1 LAGAATVAPFVAT
14 AAAVADAAPEIVVV
28 VGAEIDDE
36 GEGSGGGGDG
46 NGGGGGGGEC
56 RAGFA
61 ALSAISGFYPRTMMW
76 GGMEGRWVVCMLYIV
91 GTRTIPLF
99 RVWYYLF
106 YHTLEDRR
114 FTFRRLPCG
123 EGQTRGAPSLRDS
136 VSLASEAAQM
146 RSWLWQR

>member
-28 VGAEIDDE
+28 GAEIDDE

-46 NGGGGGGGEC
+46 NGGGGGEC

-76 GGMEGRWVVCMLYIV
+76 GMEGRWVVCCSRYS
-91 GTRTIPLF
+91 
-99 RVWYYLF
+99 
-106 YHTLEDRR
+106 YHTI
-114 FTFRRLPCG
+114 
-123 EGQTRGAPSLRDS
+123 
-136 VSLASEAAQM
+136 
-146 RSWLWQR
+146 